1 MQTGFSLWQ
10 ASADSNQAR
19 KAKLGLSLLLTL
31 EVWLAV
37 ALAMAL
43 LAVWSWRETAKV
55 SAAQAEAYGRAV
67 YELTLAG
74 LTSLAMTGHADKRDL
89 LLEQI
94 RMGHEIESLNVI
106 RSDAIIRQYGN
117 RGPARPSTSEL
128 EVIQSKRA
136 ITTRLGAGNEERLQ
150 IIKPILAS
158 RNFLGKDCLACH
170 QAREGDVL
178 GVVSLELSMKRHNA
192 RQDLLAIESFA
203 IASLFALAVA
213 GFCYM
218 RVSRRVMKPIA
229 NMRQGLERI
238 AAGKASPLERLPVTG
253 NDEISQ
259 AGKSFN
265 RVMDRA
271 IAEAEQNR
279 LDTEVFNRALEGITI
294 TDQNGVIQKVN
305 PAFSRMTGY
314 TAAEA
319 IGKTPAILKS
329 GRQDPFFYEA
339 MWKTLLTTGQW
350 QGEIWNRRKNGE
362 IYPEWLS
369 ISSVRGPDGMIEHFM
384 AIFSDITE
392 SKLRES
398 DMAHQATHD
407 PLTGLANRA
416 LFMDRLEQA
425 IAMSAR
431 LAHNH
436 VGVIFLDLDG
446 FKPVNDNFGHHEGDR
461 VLQEVAVRLSSV
473 VRHNDTVARLGGDE
487 FTLLLPNLAHRDDAE
502 IVARTILDCIE
513 IPFNVMG
520 NQVRLSASIGI
531 SCFPYDGLD
540 AETLIKHAD
549 EAMYV
554 AKRSDERRY
563 HFYTGQQF

>member
-1 MQTGFSLWQ
+1 MLNGFTLWRP
-10 ASADSNQAR
+10 SATSGQAR

-55 SAAQAEAYGRAV
+55 SVNQAEAYGRAV

-74 LTSLAMTGHADKRDL
+74 LTSLAITGHADKRDL

-117 RGPARPSTSEL
+117 RGPARPSANEL
-128 EVIQSKRA
+128 DVLQSKRA
-136 ITTRLGAGNEERLQ
+136 ITTRFGKGNDERLL

-170 QAREGDVL
+170 QVREGDVL

-192 RQDLLAIESFA
+192 RQYLLAIESLA
-203 IASLFALAVA
+203 LSSLFALAVA
-213 GFCYM
+213 GVCYA
-218 RVSRRVMKPIA
+218 RVSRRVMKPMA
-229 NMRQGLERI
+229 DMRQGLERI
-238 AAGKASPLERLPVTG
+238 AAGEASPRERLPVVG
-253 NDEISQ
+253 KDEIAQ
-259 AGKSFN
+259 TCHSFN

-271 IAEAEQNR
+271 VEEADQTR
-279 LDTEVFNRALEGITI
+279 MDAEVFNRALEGITI
-294 TDQNGVIQKVN
+294 TDRNGVIQKVN
-305 PAFSRMTGY
+305 PAFTRVTGY
-314 TAAEA
+314 GADEA
-319 IGKTPAILKS
+319 VGKTPSILKS
-329 GRQDPFFYEA
+329 GRQDIFYYQA
-339 MWKTLLTTGQW
+339 MWNVLLTTGQW

-369 ISSVRGPDGMIEHFM
+369 ISSVRGPDGEIEHFI

-431 LAHNH
+431 LARNH

-487 FTLLLPNLAHRDDAE
+487 FTLLLPNLSHRDDAE
-502 IVARTILDCIE
+502 IVAKTILDCIE

-520 NQVRLSASIGI
+520 NQVKLSASIGI

-554 AKRSDERRY
+554 AKRSDDRRY

>member
-1 MQTGFSLWQ
+1 MLTGVSLRQ
-10 ASADSNQAR
+10 PSETSGQAR
-19 KAKLGLSLLLTL
+19 NAKLGLSLMLTL

-55 SAAQAEAYGRAV
+55 SEGQAEAYGRAV

-74 LTSLAMTGHADKRDL
+74 LTSLAMAGHADKRDL

-106 RSDAIIRQYGN
+106 RSEAIVRQYGN
-117 RGPARPSTSEL
+117 RYQARPSASEL
-128 EVIQSKRA
+128 EVLKSKRA
-136 ITTRLGAGNEERLQ
+136 ATTRTGTGNEARLM
-150 IIKPILAS
+150 IIRPILAS

-170 QAREGDVL
+170 QVREGDVL
-178 GVVSLELSMKRHNA
+178 GAISLELSMKRHNA

-213 GFCYM
+213 GFCYI

-229 NMRQGLERI
+229 DMRQGLERI
-238 AAGKASPLERLPVTG
+238 AAGKASALERLPVSG

-259 AGKSFN
+259 ACKSFN

-271 IAEAEQNR
+271 IAEAEQSR

-305 PAFSRMTGY
+305 PAFTRMTGY

-329 GRQDPFFYEA
+329 GRQDLFFYEA
-339 MWKTLLTTGQW
+339 MWTTLLTTGQW

-431 LAHNH
+431 VARNH

-487 FTLLLPNLAHRDDAE
+487 FTLLLPNLSHREDAE

-520 NQVRLSASIGI
+520 RQVKLSASIGI

-554 AKRSDERRY
+554 AKRSADCRF